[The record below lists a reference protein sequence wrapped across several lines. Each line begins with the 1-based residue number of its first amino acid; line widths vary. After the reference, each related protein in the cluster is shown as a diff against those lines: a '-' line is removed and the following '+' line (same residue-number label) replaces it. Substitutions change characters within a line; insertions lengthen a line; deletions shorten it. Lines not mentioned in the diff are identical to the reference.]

1 MVSVTPTRMHV
12 CMIFSI
18 RFTRS
23 RPFLYAFTV
32 SELHILQ
39 HCLIKCMSCR
49 NQGILLLSLS
59 LPLRRP
65 FSDQTVSS
73 ARISATHNMYTNFIL
88 CILFQC
94 SIASIFRCAETFECM
109 QTNRTN
115 CSENDDVVGDDKDS
129 LSVWHAV
136 RNGANCC

>member
-1 MVSVTPTRMHV
+1 MHV

-49 NQGILLLSLS
+49 NQGILLHPLSRFVAHFPIKLCRVQGFQ
-59 LPLRRP
+59 PL
-65 FSDQTVSS
+65 TICT
-73 ARISATHNMYTNFIL
+73 RISSCAYCSNVPLQAYFDVPKHLNACKLTGPTAAKTTTSSVMTKTRFRYGT
-88 CILFQC
+88 LFEMVQ
-94 SIASIFRCAETFECM
+94 IAVEAFTSC
-109 QTNRTN
+109 
-115 CSENDDVVGDDKDS
+115 
-129 LSVWHAV
+129 
-136 RNGANCC
+136 